1 MVLAMVGA
9 QGVMRQE
16 NDLKQLKRQLAKA
29 KALVRQTAIKVED
42 LEASVEE
49 TYRFSERIVVF
60 PRPPTGKRPVRA
72 APTESVGD
80 FLLT

>member
-16 NDLKQLKRQLAKA
+16 SDLKRLKRQLAKA
-29 KALVRQTAIKVED
+29 KALVQQTAIKVED

-49 TYRFSERIVVF
+49 TYRFSERVVVF
-60 PRPPTGKRPVRA
+60 PRPPIGKRPVRA
-72 APTESVGD
+72 ARTDSVGD